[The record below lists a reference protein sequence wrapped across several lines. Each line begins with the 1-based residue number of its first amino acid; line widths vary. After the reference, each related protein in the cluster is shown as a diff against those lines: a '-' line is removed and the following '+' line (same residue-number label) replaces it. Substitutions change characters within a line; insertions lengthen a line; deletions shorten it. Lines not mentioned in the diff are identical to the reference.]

1 MLHLVLHLRDSILQ
15 IGLCLNQPLGVGLF
29 KEELRQHLMYKIQLT
44 YCLPTGGL
52 KDVTLTVTNSRGSH
66 TATFQVNVPIVGTAT
81 FPFAEN
87 FEGPV
92 FPPLGWETINRN
104 GNPAINWDVR
114 NGYSGYGIGNR
125 SMIYDNTSLDGRF
138 FKDDIQTPK
147 INLTGVTEAK
157 LKFDIAYAPFFG
169 DAVVE

>member
-1 MLHLVLHLRDSILQ
+1 
-15 IGLCLNQPLGVGLF
+15 LF
-29 KEELRQHLMYKIQLT
+29 T
-44 YCLPTGGL
+44 SGGL

-104 GNPAINWDVR
+104 GNPAN
-114 NGYSGYGIGNR
+114 
-125 SMIYDNTSLDGRF
+125 
-138 FKDDIQTPK
+138 
-147 INLTGVTEAK
+147 
-157 LKFDIAYAPFFG
+157 
-169 DAVVE
+169 

>member
-1 MLHLVLHLRDSILQ
+1 MVIHL
-15 IGLCLNQPLGVGLF
+15 
-29 KEELRQHLMYKIQLT
+29 
-44 YCLPTGGL
+44 
-52 KDVTLTVTNSRGSH
+52 
-66 TATFQVNVPIVGTAT
+66 
-81 FPFAEN
+81 
-87 FEGPV
+87 
-92 FPPLGWETINRN
+92 
-104 GNPAINWDVR
+104 INWDVR

-169 DAVVE
+169 DAGGGVDEFLWDTLEVLITDNCQGTAPQRIYRKGQSDLATYPQGLGQNFIRQLINGEVIL

>member
-1 MLHLVLHLRDSILQ
+1 
-15 IGLCLNQPLGVGLF
+15 LF
-29 KEELRQHLMYKIQLT
+29 K
-44 YCLPTGGL
+44 PTSWSWTFQGGTPATSNAQNPANILFTSGGL

-169 DAVVE
+169 DAGKWCR